1 VLQVIDYD
9 NKKVI
14 SNRYSFNIHTTEWER
29 RDQEYSGKYLEKTVL
44 KDTTK

>member
-1 VLQVIDYD
+1 LLQVIDYD
-9 NKKVI
+9 NKKII
-14 SNRYSFNIHTTEWER
+14 SNQYKFDLYKTQWER